1 MSPESHQ
8 HMQVHRAGTL
18 ALQRSYFETVLNF
31 WTRLVISSFAQIRR
45 KRNYLG
51 LLNIVQ
57 LSFTRD
63 MVEKLTWL
71 YCT

>member
-1 MSPESHQ
+1 
-8 HMQVHRAGTL
+8 MQVYRAGTL

-45 KRNYLG
+45 KRNYFG

-57 LSFTRD
+57 LNFTRN

>member
-8 HMQVHRAGTL
+8 HMQVNRAGTL

-45 KRNYLG
+45 KRNYFG

-57 LSFTRD
+57 LNFTRN

-71 YCT
+71 HCT